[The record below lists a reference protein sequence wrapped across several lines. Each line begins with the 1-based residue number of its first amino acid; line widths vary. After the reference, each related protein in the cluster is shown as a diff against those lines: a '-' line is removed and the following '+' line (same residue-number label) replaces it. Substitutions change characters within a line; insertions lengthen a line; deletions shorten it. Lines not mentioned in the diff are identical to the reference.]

1 VMELDAPSRQKRGK
15 KEWYEVAFSASDVQG
30 TVVFEFSKGKRTKT
44 KTVTVE
50 DGFAEYRWKTPRK
63 WRKGRT
69 TVTATFVPSAGSPYT
84 AAEVLD
90 RVRIR

>member
-1 VMELDAPSRQKRGK
+1 MELDAPAKQKRNK
-15 KEWYEVAFSASDVQG
+15 RKFYEVVFSVTDVQG
-30 TVVFEFSKGKRTKT
+30 TVTFEFRKGNRTKT

-50 DGFAEYRWKTPRK
+50 DGIAEYRWKTPRK

-69 TVTATFVPSAGSPYT
+69 TVTATFIPAAGSPYQ
-84 AAEVLD
+84 AAEVRD